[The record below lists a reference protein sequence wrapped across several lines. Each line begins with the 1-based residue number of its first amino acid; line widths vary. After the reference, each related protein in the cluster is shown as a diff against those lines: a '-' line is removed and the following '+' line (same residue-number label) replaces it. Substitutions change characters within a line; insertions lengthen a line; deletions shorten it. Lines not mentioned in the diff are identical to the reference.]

1 MNTLPNFSEV
11 EVKDLQFD
19 YTNMIVNLTD
29 GSTISFPLHR
39 YPRLQNATVEELN
52 DWQIIGHGYGIAWDK
67 IDEHISINGILAGR
81 KSGESQAS
89 FEKWLAGRK

>member
-1 MNTLPNFSEV
+1 MLPNIPDV
-11 EVKDLQFD
+11 LLKDLHFD
-19 YTNMIVNLTD
+19 HTNMHVNLTD
-29 GSTISFPLHR
+29 GSTISVPLNW

>member
-1 MNTLPNFSEV
+1 MNAFPNIAEGEV
-11 EVKDLQFD
+11 SSMHFEHS
-19 YTNMIVNLTD
+19 NINVNLTD
-29 GSTISFPLHR
+29 GSTISVPLHR

-52 DWQIIGHGYGIAWDK
+52 DWQIIGHGYGIVWDK
-67 IDEHISINGILAGR
+67 IDEHSSINGILAGR

>member
-1 MNTLPNFSEV
+1 M
-11 EVKDLQFD
+11 
-19 YTNMIVNLTD
+19 
-29 GSTISFPLHR
+29 
-39 YPRLQNATVEELN
+39 QNATVEDLN

>member
-1 MNTLPNFSEV
+1 
-11 EVKDLQFD
+11 
-19 YTNMIVNLTD
+19 MILNLET
-29 GSTISFPLHR
+29 SIENILIQNNILTIELDDKRTVSVPLHR
-39 YPRLQNATVEELN
+39 YPRMQNATVEDLN